1 MALKRLSIY
10 VIGITLGVNNLL
22 SSVCISLFFGALKLF
37 VFYFF
42 VFLVKISRLY
52 SFI

>member
-1 MALKRLSIY
+1 MWFKVLYISDLFCLY
-10 VIGITLGVNNLL
+10 DNIGPGNIT
-22 SSVCISLFFGALKLF
+22 ISLFFGALKLF
-37 VFYFF
+37 FDFF